1 MQYLYLHGFASSPQS
16 TKAQYLRDRFAEC
29 DRPLEILDLNQGDF
43 THLTLSR
50 QIHQTVAHFQDQET
64 PVTLIGSSFGALTA
78 VWVAQTQ
85 PQVQQL
91 VLLAPA
97 FGFPQTWVERL
108 GTQQLAQW
116 QEDQYLAIYHYG
128 DRQEQPLHYD
138 FFRDAQQY
146 DLAQATRDLP
156 TLILHGLHD
165 DVVAIEQSRDYAAG
179 HPGVEL
185 VELDS
190 DHSLNNKLPEIWQA
204 IGQFLAIA

>member
-16 TKAQYLRDRFAEC
+16 TKAQYLRDRCQER

-50 QIHQTVAHFQDQET
+50 QIQQTIAHFQAAPT

-78 VWVAQTQ
+78 VWVAQAQ

-97 FGFPQTWVERL
+97 FGFPQTWVDRL
-108 GTQQLAQW
+108 GQAQLAQW
-116 QEDQYLAIYHYG
+116 QQDQYLSVYHYG
-128 DRQEQPLHYD
+128 NRQEQRLHYD
-138 FFRDAQQY
+138 FFLDAQQY

-156 TLILHGLHD
+156 TQILHGIHD
-165 DVVAIEQSRDYAAG
+165 EVVAIEQSRNYAAD
-179 HPGVEL
+179 HPSVEL
-185 VELDS
+185 IELDS
-190 DHSLNNKLPEIWQA
+190 DHSLNDKLPEIWQA
-204 IGQFLAIA
+204 VQRFLAIA